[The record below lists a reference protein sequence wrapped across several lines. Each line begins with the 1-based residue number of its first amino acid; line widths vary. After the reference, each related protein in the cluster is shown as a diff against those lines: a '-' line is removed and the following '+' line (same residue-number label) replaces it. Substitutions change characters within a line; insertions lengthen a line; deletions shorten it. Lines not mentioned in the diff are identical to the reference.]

1 MTIEEKECCESNILE
16 TQPLWA
22 KGGCPDSVVSKLEPE
37 GWIVIWSEEEGVG
50 QEEGAACANPQSRKD
65 LGEIQRTK
73 CLEQDKC
80 LYVMGGGEGKW
91 GAL

>member
-16 TQPLWA
+16 TQPLWGA
-22 KGGCPDSVVSKLEPE
+22 KGGCPDSVLSKLEPE
-37 GWIVIWSEEEGVG
+37 GWIVIWNEGEGVG

-73 CLEQDKC
+73 SVWNKISVC
-80 LYVMGGGEGKW
+80 M
-91 GAL
+91 